1 MLMQERIGR
10 YTDQLVS
17 LGSSSWLPTR
27 TNALVCLGNALFF
40 HETNRCRVEKIDG
53 VLTTLLG

>member
-1 MLMQERIGR
+1 MQERIGR

-53 VLTTLLG
+53 ALTTLLG